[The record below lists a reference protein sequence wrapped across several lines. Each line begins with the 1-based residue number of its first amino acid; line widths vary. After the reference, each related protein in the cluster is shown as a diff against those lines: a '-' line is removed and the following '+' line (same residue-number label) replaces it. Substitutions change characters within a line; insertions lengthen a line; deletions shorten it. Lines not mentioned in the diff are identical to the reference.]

1 MYYNILLTSPL
12 FFSPLLSI
20 IMKLRSVA
28 SRSSNGS
35 RKQKNSRRSSNASSK
50 KNNMNPFLNRKS
62 GKSDRDSCSIED
74 LDDGEEPKK
83 KIPSPWMGR
92 SRRNSDSSETSEE
105 TVNTFT
111 KNQGKLDNKNRKGEK
126 HSSTTISARKSGKS
140 AVSKVIAINF

>member
-1 MYYNILLTSPL
+1 
-12 FFSPLLSI
+12 
-20 IMKLRSVA
+20 
-28 SRSSNGS
+28 
-35 RKQKNSRRSSNASSK
+35 
-50 KNNMNPFLNRKS
+50 MNPFLNRRS

-126 HSSTTISARKSGKS
+126 HSSTTVSARKSGKS
-140 AVSKVIAINF
+140 AVSKVIAINFSKFFLILIYLYLINFIQFFYNLYSSLEFFFFENNFLHVKIDYVILAFLFR